1 MRICLQLLYTE
12 GWVNLAKIIVPNIV
26 NFCRKHGYTWNI
38 QCFPEPCP
46 SDFGYE
52 KLRQIKNI
60 FDNNEADVVWSVDCD
75 LLITR
80 YDWKVEDLIN
90 DKDSFYI
97 TYGANTYNAGSFIF
111 KKSEFTYW
119 LIEHLLSKQGQ
130 DGMHCEQDAICD
142 YIKEFGVE
150 SICILPHPTI
160 NSFMYPLPPEWPD
173 VIKEKDGNWLEGSS
187 YVLHLPGISMQ
198 DRYRILSST
207 PVIL

>member
-150 SICILPHPTI
+150 TI
-160 NSFMYPLPPEWPD
+160 FYK
-173 VIKEKDGNWLEGSS
+173 IKQNKL
-187 YVLHLPGISMQ
+187 I
-198 DRYRILSST
+198 R
-207 PVIL
+207 